1 VQDAVRDAG
10 KDERLTVAEA
20 AERLGITK
28 EAVRKRIHR
37 GTIRSDKDQDGTVRV
52 YISPSDTAS
61 DTASATTSSYHHELL
76 YEELHDRIAYL
87 ERQVE
92 AERQGHAE
100 ARRLL
105 LSALEKIPAIE
116 APSEP
121 PSDSLG
127 APDSAMGE
135 QRGRGSAPYSG
146 SPQSSTVSTER
157 RSWWRTFFGFE

>member
-61 DTASATTSSYHHELL
+61 ATTSSYHLEL
-76 YEELHDRIAYL
+76 YI
-87 ERQVE
+87 
-92 AERQGHAE
+92 
-100 ARRLL
+100 
-105 LSALEKIPAIE
+105 
-116 APSEP
+116 
-121 PSDSLG
+121 
-127 APDSAMGE
+127 
-135 QRGRGSAPYSG
+135 SAPRQNQKYTSETNL
-146 SPQSSTVSTER
+146 S
-157 RSWWRTFFGFE
+157 